1 MCESERTHSIS
12 LHDSRPTLISS
23 ATSYSATSPIPNRK
37 PVLSTT
43 GTSPTPQL
51 FDFGKTDRVKMTS
64 RSVSSSAPSRS
75 LPAHA
80 EKDDMELEMAF
91 DDEDDSASV
100 DMDGEEGEEWKKL
113 ALGTGSGGV
122 KGRRAGM
129 VFKCENCG
137 KVSLE

>member
-1 MCESERTHSIS
+1 
-12 LHDSRPTLISS
+12 
-23 ATSYSATSPIPNRK
+23 
-37 PVLSTT
+37 
-43 GTSPTPQL
+43 
-51 FDFGKTDRVKMTS
+51 
-64 RSVSSSAPSRS
+64 
-75 LPAHA
+75 
-80 EKDDMELEMAF
+80 MELEMAF

-137 KVSLE
+137 KVSLELIDRGHLTLTQCRNTDIPVVLSSIDGSIVLIGKSLLLFQCQSTSRSRC